1 MTRTLLSPLRAG
13 VLDLAHRVVMAPLTR
28 MRAALPG
35 NTPHALNVE
44 YYRQRASKGGLLI
57 TEGSQISPMAQGLP
71 ATPGIH
77 SRAQMEGWSMVS
89 GAIHAEGGQ
98 AFLQQRIRLGAR
110 LNPYHRPTFYGG
122 DGKGYIDYPRLDAAN
137 A

>member
-71 ATPGIH
+71 ATPGIPAAH
-77 SRAQMEGWSMVS
+77 RWKAGRWSAGRSMPKAARPSSSNAYGWAP
-89 GAIHAEGGQ
+89 G
-98 AFLQQRIRLGAR
+98 
-110 LNPYHRPTFYGG
+110 
-122 DGKGYIDYPRLDAAN
+122 
-137 A
+137 